1 MNQLRV
7 AIVLAAIVA
16 VGSARAAEPKDA
28 RSEPFGWQT
37 VSPESQ
43 GMSSEKLGAI
53 WDDLAQRQT
62 TALLVVRNDRIVF
75 ERYAADWNAAK
86 PHGTASLAKALVG
99 GLSLAVAMTDGK
111 IALDDPAAKFIPQ
124 WKDDPRKRPILIRH
138 LGSHTSGLEDAE
150 ADDLPHEALTGWK
163 GDFWKRLNP
172 PHDPFTIARDLS
184 PILFEPGA
192 EMQYSN
198 PGIGM
203 LTYAVTAS
211 LKGSP
216 QADVRSLL
224 RDRIMRPIGVLD
236 SEWSVGYGK
245 TFMVDGL
252 PLIASWGGASF
263 TPRAVVSIGRLL
275 MREGDW
281 EGKRL
286 LSQAAVRETTGDAGL
301 PGNCGMGWFT
311 NSHGRYPYMPRDAFW
326 GAGAGDQVLLVIPSL
341 KLIVVRNGQT
351 LQPPVA
357 LVAGENKFL
366 PENRLGRGGRSP
378 FVPDHL
384 SMVPAPQTGT
394 VPGGSGENKPDVFAL
409 YHDPR
414 ARILFQP
421 MIDAVADSSA
431 QATDPYPPS
440 PVISGIRWAPAKSIV
455 RRAQDSDNW
464 PLTWGDDDLLYTA
477 YGDGTGFDPKV
488 PEKLSLG
495 FARIEGGPDDPKGTN
510 IRSAT
515 GEQKGN
521 GARGRKASGL
531 LMVDGVLYMW
541 VRNAGNSQLA
551 WSDDHGKTWTWSDWK
566 FTTGFGFP
574 TFLNFGKN
582 YEHARDEY
590 AYIYSTDA
598 ESAYLPAD
606 RLVLA
611 RVRKDRIKDRAAYE
625 FFAGMASTTLP
636 TWTKDI
642 RHCGT
647 VFQHPGKCFR
657 CMVSFDIG
665 LNRYLMCQAGSA
677 RPVEAGFGVFDAPEP
692 WGPWTTVTYT
702 PRWDV
707 SPGETA
713 SFPTKWMSADGKT
726 LYLVFSGDDS
736 FNVRQAVLTT
746 SK

>member
-1 MNQLRV
+1 
-7 AIVLAAIVA
+7 
-16 VGSARAAEPKDA
+16 
-28 RSEPFGWQT
+28 
-37 VSPESQ
+37 
-43 GMSSEKLGAI
+43 
-53 WDDLAQRQT
+53 
-62 TALLVVRNDRIVF
+62 
-75 ERYAADWNAAK
+75 
-86 PHGTASLAKALVG
+86 
-99 GLSLAVAMTDGK
+99 
-111 IALDDPAAKFIPQ
+111 
-124 WKDDPRKRPILIRH
+124 
-138 LGSHTSGLEDAE
+138 
-150 ADDLPHEALTGWK
+150 LTGWK
-163 GDFWKRLNP
+163 GDFWKRLDP

-184 PILFEPGA
+184 PVLFEPGA

-211 LKGSP
+211 MKGSP

-224 RDRIMRPIGVLD
+224 RERIMRPIGVLD
-236 SEWSVGYGK
+236 SDWSVGYGK
-245 TFMVDGL
+245 TFTVDGL

-263 TPRAVVSIGRLL
+263 TPRAVASIGRLL

-281 EGKRL
+281 DGKRL
-286 LSQAAVRETTGDAGL
+286 LSEAAVRETTGDAGL

-341 KLIVVRNGQT
+341 KLIMVRNGQT
-351 LQPPVA
+351 LQPPPA
-357 LVAGENKFL
+357 LVKAENK
-366 PENRLGRGGRSP
+366 R
-378 FVPDHL
+378 
-384 SMVPAPQTGT
+384 
-394 VPGGSGENKPDVFAL
+394 DVFAL

-421 MIDAVADSSA
+421 LIDAVVDSSA
-431 QATDPYPPS
+431 KATGPYPPS
-440 PVISGIRWAPAKSIV
+440 AVISGIRWAPAASIV
-455 RRAQDSDNW
+455 RRAEDSDNW
-464 PLTWGDDDLLYTA
+464 PLTWGDDDLMYTA

-541 VRNAGNSQLA
+541 VRNAGNSRLG
-551 WSDDHGKTWTWSDWK
+551 WSDDHGKTWSWSDWK
-566 FTTGFGFP
+566 FTTGFGYP
-574 TFLNFGKN
+574 TILNFGKN
-582 YEHARDEY
+582 YAHARDEY
-590 AYIYSTDA
+590 VYIYSTDA
-598 ESAYLPAD
+598 DSAYVPAD

-611 RVRKDRIKDRAAYE
+611 RVRKDRIRDRAAYE
-625 FFAGMASTTLP
+625 FFAGMDSATQP

-642 RHCGT
+642 RQCGP
-647 VFQHPGKCFR
+647 VFQHAGKCFR

-692 WGPWTTVTYT
+692 WGPWTTVSYA

-726 LYLVFSGDDS
+726 LYLVFSGGDS

-746 SK
+746 FADGEGPKERQGTNGKNGQSK